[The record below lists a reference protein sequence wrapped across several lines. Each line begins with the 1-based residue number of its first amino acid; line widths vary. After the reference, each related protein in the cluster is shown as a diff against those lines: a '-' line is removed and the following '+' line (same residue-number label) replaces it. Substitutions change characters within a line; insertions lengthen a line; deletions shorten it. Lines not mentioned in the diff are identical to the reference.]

1 MAKQAHFYNNNFI
14 NHTSVYKNY
23 KIMIFMTSTLDFLRN
38 IIKSKISNDF
48 VFYICPILY
57 ANNVNLII
65 II

>member
-1 MAKQAHFYNNNFI
+1 MAKQAHFYDNNFI
-14 NHTSVYKNY
+14 NHTPVYKNY
-23 KIMIFMTSTLDFLRN
+23 KIMIFMTSTLDFLQN
-38 IIKSKISNDF
+38 MIKSKISTNF

>member
-1 MAKQAHFYNNNFI
+1 MARQAHFYNKNFI
-14 NHTSVYKNY
+14 NHTPVYKNY
-23 KIMIFMTSTLDFLRN
+23 KIMIFMTSTLIFLQN
-38 IIKSKISNDF
+38 MIKSKIFNDF